1 MNIYLREMKASIKSL
16 LIWTASISFVIVI
29 WMAEFSAFAN
39 DDSLMEMFDTFPEGM
54 MRAFGFE
61 AFNITTLTG
70 FMGLIFTYV
79 MLVLCIHA
87 ILKGN
92 SVIAKEERD
101 KTVEFALVLPVKR
114 ERIITAK
121 LAAAVT
127 NSILLLAYLYGFVLA
142 ISQRYLP
149 EEGFMKFFGL
159 LILGTFILQMVFVSV
174 GVMLGCVLKRY
185 KKSGYIGASLI
196 IGLYILS
203 IMIDFSDKIEFLKY
217 VTPFKYFSPTTIHGR
232 MELDWVYVVI
242 SAAVIISS
250 LAAGFLTYRRRD
262 LYI

>member
-1 MNIYLREMKASIKSL
+1 MNIYFREMKASIKSL
-16 LIWTASISFVIVI
+16 IIWTASISAIMVI

-39 DDSLMEMFDTFPEGM
+39 DNSMMDMFESFPEGM
-54 MRAFGFE
+54 MKAFGFE
-61 AFNITTLTG
+61 TFNITTLTG
-70 FMGLIFTYV
+70 YTGLVFTYV
-79 MLVLCIHA
+79 ILILCIHA

-101 KTVEFALVLPVKR
+101 KTVEFTLVLPVKR
-114 ERIITAK
+114 GKVVAAK

-127 NSILLLAYLYGFVLA
+127 NCILLVGFIYVFNLAL
-142 ISQRYLP
+142 SQKYLP

-159 LILGTFILQMVFVSV
+159 LTLGTFILQMVFVSI

-217 VTPFKYFSPTTIHGR
+217 VTPFKYFAPTVIHGS

-242 SAAVIISS
+242 SVGIIVAS
-250 LAAGFLTYRRRD
+250 LTAGFITYRRRD

>member
-1 MNIYLREMKASIKSL
+1 MNIYFREMKASIKSL
-16 LIWTASISFVIVI
+16 IIWAASISFVIVI

-39 DDSLMEMFDTFPEGM
+39 DDTLMEMFESFPEGM
-54 MRAFGFE
+54 MKAFGFQT
-61 AFNITTLTG
+61 FNITTLTG
-70 FMGLIFTYV
+70 FMGLVFTYI

-101 KTVEFALVLPVKR
+101 KTVEFALVLPVTR
-114 ERIITAK
+114 NRVVFAK

-127 NSILLLAYLYGFVLA
+127 NCILLLGFLYGFIIA
-142 ISQRYLP
+142 ISQPYLP

-159 LILGTFILQMVFVSV
+159 LVLGTFILQMVFVSV
-174 GVMLGCVLKRY
+174 GIMLGCVLKQY

-217 VTPFKYFSPTTIHGR
+217 VTPFKYFSPTTIHGS

-242 SAAVIISS
+242 SVGIIIVS
-250 LAAGFLTYRRRD
+250 LISGFSVYRKRD

>member
-1 MNIYLREMKASIKSL
+1 MNIYIREMKASIKSL
-16 LIWTASISFVIVI
+16 IIWAASISAIMVI

-39 DDSLMEMFDTFPEGM
+39 DASMMDMFDSFPEGM

-61 AFNITTLTG
+61 TFNITTLTG
-70 FMGLIFTYV
+70 YTGLVFTYV
-79 MLVLCIHA
+79 VLILCIHA

-101 KTVEFALVLPVKR
+101 KTVEFTLVLPVKR
-114 ERIITAK
+114 GKIVLSK

-127 NSILLLAYLYGFVLA
+127 NCVLLIGYLYGFNLA
-142 ISQRYLP
+142 ISQKYLP
-149 EEGFMKFFGL
+149 DEKFMKFFGL
-159 LILGTFILQMVFVSV
+159 LILGTFILQMVFVSI
-174 GVMLGCVLKRY
+174 GVMLGCILKRY

-196 IGLYILS
+196 IGLYIIS

-217 VTPFKYFSPTTIHGR
+217 VTPFRYFAPTVIHNS
-232 MELDWVYVVI
+232 MELNWVYIVI
-242 SAAVIISS
+242 SIGIIIAS
-250 LAAGFLTYRRRD
+250 LATGFLTYRRRD

>member
-1 MNIYLREMKASIKSL
+1 MNIYFREMKASIKSL
-16 LIWTASISFVIVI
+16 IIWAASISFVIVI

-39 DDSLMEMFDTFPEGM
+39 DDSLMEMFETFPEGM
-54 MRAFGFE
+54 MKAFGFE
-61 AFNITTLTG
+61 TFNITTLTG
-70 FMGLIFTYV
+70 FIGLIFTYM

-101 KTVEFALVLPVKR
+101 KTVEFSLVLPVKR
-114 ERIITAK
+114 GKVVAAK

-127 NSILLLAYLYGFVLA
+127 NCIILIGYLYGFILA
-142 ISQRYLP
+142 ISQKYLP

-174 GVMLGCVLKRY
+174 GIMLGCVLKRY
-185 KKSGYIGASLI
+185 KRSGYIGASLI

-217 VTPFKYFSPTTIHGR
+217 VTPFKYFSPATIHGS
-232 MELDWVYVVI
+232 MELDWIYIVI
-242 SAAVIISS
+242 SAAVITAS
-250 LAAGFLTYRRRD
+250 LTAGFTIYRRRD